1 MSDVFISYARE
12 DAALA
17 ERLGAALAASGFS
30 CWWDRDLAS
39 GARYLHETETRL
51 REAKAVVVIWSKESI
66 KSHWVADEAGA
77 GRDEG
82 RLAALT
88 FDGSMPPLGFR
99 QFQVTDFAGWQGGAD
114 EAPFR
119 SLLKALQRLV
129 PSAEAGAGLR
139 RDDPPAAGS
148 ERASIAVLPFRSL
161 SADPADEHMAT
172 GIASEIIVALGGLP
186 DLRVA
191 AEIASFRFRA
201 ADADPADVARALHSR
216 YVLAGTLRRSGDR
229 LRVIAGL
236 TDAKVGAQVWS
247 KAFDRKVEDLIAVQE
262 EIAQAIVIATGG
274 EIIRANSE
282 WACRSSPNSLDA
294 WGLLRQAYHFYNHT
308 FSFDGLERALGQAR
322 RAVELDPT
330 YAAAHA
336 FLGHYLIMRVILA
349 LTPRADEERQEA
361 LAAAERA
368 VDLAP
373 RDPNA
378 LENAGL
384 VLYHMSRHERSV
396 AVLRRS
402 VQIAPYHFVAWGYL
416 GLSLGIAGDDADV
429 VEARRIFDRLLETAP
444 DHPSV
449 PYWEYFRAGVLTRQ
463 GDLAGAVQ
471 SITRCM
477 QLQPHYLLA
486 PVMLANALGALGRV
500 DEAQA
505 TWQAV
510 RAAHP
515 GFTAEGYAR
524 DVSWQTRTAER
535 AAPHLAGLRAAG
547 ILAEVR
553 A

>member
-1 MSDVFISYARE
+1 MSDIFMSYARE
-12 DAALA
+12 DTALA
-17 ERLGAALAASGFS
+17 ARLGAALAEAGFS
-30 CWWDRDLAS
+30 CWWDRDIVS

-66 KSHWVADEAGA
+66 RSHWVADEAGA
-77 GRDEG
+77 GRDDG

-129 PSAEAGAGLR
+129 PSAGAGAR
-139 RDDPPAAGS
+139 SSDPPAAGS
-148 ERASIAVLPFRSL
+148 ERASIAVLPFRCL
-161 SADPADEHMAT
+161 SVDPADEHLAA
-172 GIASEIIVALGGLP
+172 GVASEIIVALGGLP

-191 AEIASFRFRA
+191 AEVASFRFRGT
-201 ADADPADVARALHSR
+201 DADPADVARALHSR
-216 YVLAGTLRRSGDR
+216 FVLTGTLRRSGER

-236 TDAKVGAQVWS
+236 TDAEVGAQIWS
-247 KAFDRKVEDLIAVQE
+247 RAFDRKVEDLLAVQE

-282 WACRSSPNSLDA
+282 WAHRSAPNSLDA

-308 FSFDGLERALGQAR
+308 FNFEGLERALVQAR
-322 RAVELDPT
+322 RAVELDPG

-349 LTPRADEERQEA
+349 LTPHADEERQEA

-373 RDPNA
+373 RDPNS

-384 VLYHMSRHERSV
+384 VLYHMSLHERSV

-416 GLSLGIAGDDADV
+416 GLTLGIAGDDADV
-429 VEARRIFDRLLETAP
+429 AEARRIFDRLLETAP

-463 GDLAGAVQ
+463 GDLAGAVH
-471 SITRCM
+471 SVMRCM
-477 QLQPHYLLA
+477 QLQPRYLLA
-486 PVMLANALGALGRV
+486 PVMLANALGSLGRI
-500 DEAQA
+500 DEAKA

-524 DVSWQTRTAER
+524 DISWQTRIAER
-535 AAPHLAGLRAAG
+535 AAPHLDGLRAAG
-547 ILAEVR
+547 ILAE
-553 A
+553 AEA